1 MDKVSIIVPVY
12 NVEDCL
18 SYCVDSLRQ
27 QTYKNI
33 EIILVDDGSTDS
45 SGEICDQYAREDD
58 RIKVLHIENGG
69 LSNARNTGVKES
81 STDWIVFIDSDDY
94 YDHRAIEYLV
104 KLRDKYRVDLVAT
117 PVIEVRNYE
126 NSDFLGD
133 FREKYSGKLDRR
145 TALEQMF
152 YGNYVGT
159 HSGGKLYKK
168 EILLRFPYPNGM
180 LYEDLS
186 LAYEHI
192 ASCEN
197 IAVSALNLYKYY
209 RRPGS
214 IVNSKYSDRLLDFYK
229 AMEWNRAYVERDY
242 PNDKEMRRA
251 LNVRYVFNGLH
262 IVHAMLISDMYAEV
276 NKIRKEYIQYF
287 KDVILN
293 SNVTRKNKVKYLMLL
308 VSPKLYEKIREKMS

>member
-1 MDKVSIIVPVY
+1 MDKVSIVVPVY

-94 YDHRAIEYLV
+94 YDHRAIEFLV

-214 IVNSKYSDRLLDFYK
+214 TVNSKYSERLLDFYK
-229 AMEWNRAYVERDY
+229 AMEWNRSYIERDY

-262 IVHAMLISDMYAEV
+262 IIHAMLSSDMYAEV

>member
-58 RIKVLHIENGG
+58 RIKVLHIENRG

-94 YDHRAIEYLV
+94 YDHRAIEFLV

-214 IVNSKYSDRLLDFYK
+214 IVNSKYSDRFLDFYK
-229 AMEWNRAYVERDY
+229 AMEWNRSYIERDY

-262 IVHAMLISDMYAEV
+262 IVHAMLSSDMYAEV

>member
-1 MDKVSIIVPVY
+1 MDKVSIVVPVY

-94 YDHRAIEYLV
+94 YDHRAIECLV

-117 PVIEVRNYE
+117 PVIEVRNYG

-229 AMEWNRAYVERDY
+229 AMEWNRSYIERDY

-262 IVHAMLISDMYAEV
+262 IVHAMLSSDMYAEV

-308 VSPKLYEKIREKMS
+308 VSPKMYEKIREKMS

>member
-1 MDKVSIIVPVY
+1 MDKVSIVVPVY

-229 AMEWNRAYVERDY
+229 AMEWNRNYIERDY

-262 IVHAMLISDMYAEV
+262 IIHAMLSSDMYAEV
-276 NKIRKEYIQYF
+276 NKIRKEYTRYF
-287 KDVILN
+287 NDIIPN
-293 SNVTRKNKVKYLMLL
+293 PNITGKNKVKYLMLL
-308 VSPKLYEKIREKMS
+308 VSPKLYEKIREKMG